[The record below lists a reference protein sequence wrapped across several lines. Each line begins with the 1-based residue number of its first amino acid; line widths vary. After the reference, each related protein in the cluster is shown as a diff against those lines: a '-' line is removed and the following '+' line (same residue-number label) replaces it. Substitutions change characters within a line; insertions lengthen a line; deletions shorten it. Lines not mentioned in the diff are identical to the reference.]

1 MKRYAVVFVLFLIS
15 MITYI
20 DRVCISAAKDPIT
33 AELHLSDAAMG
44 LVFSAFALGYAI
56 AQIPAGW
63 LADRAGPRLA
73 LTVVVALWSGL
84 TALTGAAWSFASLV
98 VIRLVFGMA
107 EAGAFPGGARAI
119 CNWLPTGERGR
130 ANGVLFSGSRIG
142 AAVSFPL
149 LAWMLTAWPWR
160 TSFFLLGV
168 LGLAWAIFWLLWFR
182 DWPAKRLPVET
193 VPPIGTGG
201 GISRILRSQPMIL
214 AMFQYFAGNFT
225 FFICL
230 SWMLPYLKRQY
241 HLGESQAAAYAMA
254 PLLVGATSQWFA
266 GWLVDRVYRSPL
278 RAWSRRLPGIIGFT
292 LAATGMVAITAADS
306 PAVAVAWFTLAV
318 FGADMTI
325 SPSWVFCADIAGKD
339 TGRVSGAMNMMGN
352 VGSFASANAFPYL
365 ERVTGS
371 TSAYFLTA
379 AVLNLVAIVCW
390 FKMQSIAEY
399 RTPMLTPAG
408 TAQEA
413 K

>member
-1 MKRYAVVFVLFLIS
+1 MKKYAVVFVLFILS

-20 DRVCISAAKDPIT
+20 DRVCISAAKGSIS

-44 LVFSAFALGYAI
+44 FVFSAFALGYAL

-63 LADRAGPRLA
+63 LADKAGPRVA
-73 LTVVVALWSGL
+73 LTVVVALWSAL
-84 TALTGAAWSFASLV
+84 TALTGAAWSFAALV
-98 VIRLVFGMA
+98 AIRLAFGMA

-149 LAWMLTAWPWR
+149 LAWMLTGWPWR
-160 TSFFLLGV
+160 TSFLILGV
-168 LGLAWAIFWLLWFR
+168 LGTVWAMFWMLWFR
-182 DWPAKRLPVET
+182 DWPAKPLPVNT
-193 VPPIGTGG
+193 SPTAAGG
-201 GISRILRSQPMIL
+201 GLSKILRSKPMAL
-214 AMFQYFAGNFT
+214 AMAQYFAGNFT

-241 HLGESQAAAYAMA
+241 QLGDSQAAAYAMT
-254 PLLVGATSQWFA
+254 PLFVGATSQWFA
-266 GWLVDRVYRSPL
+266 GWMVDRIYHSRLSV
-278 RAWSRRLPGIIGFT
+278 WSRRLPGIIGFT
-292 LAATGMVAITAADS
+292 LAAAGMAAVTGADS
-306 PAVAVAWFTLAV
+306 PGMAVTCFTLAV

-339 TGRVSGAMNMMGN
+339 TGRVSGAMNMVGN
-352 VGSFASANAFPYL
+352 IGSFVSANAFPYL

-371 TSAYFLTA
+371 ASAYFLTA
-379 AVLNLVAIVCW
+379 AVLNVIAIACW
-390 FKMQSIAEY
+390 FNMRSIEEKKAAMGE
-399 RTPMLTPAG
+399 AG
-408 TAQEA
+408 
-413 K
+413 

>member
-1 MKRYAVVFVLFLIS
+1 MNSKRYAVVLVLFFLS

-20 DRVCISAAKDPIT
+20 DRACISVAKEPIA

-44 LVFSAFALGYAI
+44 FIFSAWALGYALD
-56 AQIPAGW
+56 QIPAGW
-63 LADRAGPRLA
+63 LADAAGPRVA
-73 LTVVVALWSGL
+73 LTLVVALWSVL

-98 VIRLVFGMA
+98 AIRLVLGMA

-149 LAWMLTAWPWR
+149 LAWMLTGRPWR
-160 TSFFLLGV
+160 ISFLILGAMGIV
-168 LGLAWAIFWLLWFR
+168 WATFWLLWFR
-182 DWPAKRLPVET
+182 DWPAKPLPVDT
-193 VPPIGTGG
+193 ARRASGSGLSKIF
-201 GISRILRSQPMIL
+201 RSKRMAL
-214 AMFQYFAGNFT
+214 AMAQYAASNFT

-241 HLGESQAAAYAMA
+241 HLGDSQAATYAMA
-254 PLLVGATSQWFA
+254 PLLAGATSQWFA
-266 GWLVDRVYRSPL
+266 GWLVDRIYRSRL
-278 RAWSRRLPGIIGFT
+278 RVWSRRLPGIIGFT
-292 LAATGMVAITAADS
+292 LAAGGMAAVTRAHS
-306 PAVAVAWFTLAV
+306 PGVAVVCFTLAV
-318 FGADMTI
+318 FGAEMTV

-339 TGRVSGAMNMMGN
+339 TGRVSGAMNMLGN

-379 AVLNLVAIVCW
+379 AALNVISIVCW
-390 FKMQSIAEY
+390 FNMPSIKEEKA
-399 RTPMLTPAG
+399 TMAG
-408 TAQEA
+408 VS
-413 K
+413 